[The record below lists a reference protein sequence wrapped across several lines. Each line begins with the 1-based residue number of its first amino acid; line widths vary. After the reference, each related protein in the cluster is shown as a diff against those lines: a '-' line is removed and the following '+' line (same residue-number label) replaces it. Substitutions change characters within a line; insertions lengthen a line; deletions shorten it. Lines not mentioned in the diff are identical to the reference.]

1 MVFHMKRALLGI
13 AISSIVLYMFGFL
26 WWGGALP
33 YATAIWKQPA
43 EQDTA
48 RAALRKH
55 FPDNGVYFVP
65 GFNDDQA
72 AAEKLT
78 AEGPVAL
85 VHVLAANGRPL
96 LDPRIMVGG
105 FVLNV
110 AAIVLMTLLLQR
122 AAPALPRYSQ
132 RVGFTALAGLTA
144 ALLMDGG
151 DVVWWQIDALWKL
164 YMGAYHLLFWT
175 IAGLILAWSVNSAA
189 PATVHPPA
197 A

>member
-1 MVFHMKRALLGI
+1 MKRTLLGI
-13 AISSIVLYMFGFL
+13 LIASVVLYMFGFL

-33 YATAIWKQPA
+33 YATAIWKQPV
-43 EQDTA
+43 EQDTV
-48 RAALRKH
+48 RVALRKH

-65 GFNDDQA
+65 GFNEDQA

-78 AEGPVAL
+78 AEGPVAF
-85 VHVLAANGRPL
+85 VHMLAVNGRPL
-96 LDPRIMVGG
+96 LDPQIMVGG

-122 AAPALPRYSQ
+122 AAPALPRYAQ

-151 DVVWWQIDALWKL
+151 DVVWWQIDVAWKL
-164 YMGAYHLLFWT
+164 YIGAYHLLFWSIT
-175 IAGLILAWSVNSAA
+175 GMILAWAVPSRSPAIDRPAA
-189 PATVHPPA
+189 P
-197 A
+197 